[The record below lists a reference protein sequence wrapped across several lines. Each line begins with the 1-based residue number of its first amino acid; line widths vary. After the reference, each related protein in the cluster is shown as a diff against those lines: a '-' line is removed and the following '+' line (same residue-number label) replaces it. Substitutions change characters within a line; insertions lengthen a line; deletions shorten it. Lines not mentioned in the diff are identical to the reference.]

1 MPHKTVIP
9 NKGHS
14 LYILNSTAKIVTKE
28 MMNFC
33 LNLLQVS
40 HKGENS
46 FAGLIDSELH
56 TKTQSDIISL
66 YTHVVSNIFGEEEQ
80 HSQCLT
86 FSRMQSLDVIST
98 SHRYRYI
105 SCIHYS
111 KKQRKNRGHSTIKTL
126 HLAEFVRFNYIGSPK
141 YSIQHSIVLRS
152 QLILNKLDTE
162 NVSRMTTFL

>member
-1 MPHKTVIP
+1 MVMPHKTVIP

-46 FAGLIDSELH
+46 FAGLIDSEQH

-66 YTHVVSNIFGEEEQ
+66 YTHMLFPTYLRKRSNTLNASPFPE
-80 HSQCLT
+80 C
-86 FSRMQSLDVIST
+86 SL
-98 SHRYRYI
+98 
-105 SCIHYS
+105 
-111 KKQRKNRGHSTIKTL
+111 
-126 HLAEFVRFNYIGSPK
+126 
-141 YSIQHSIVLRS
+141 
-152 QLILNKLDTE
+152 
-162 NVSRMTTFL
+162 